1 MSHCLQPPLCLLPD
15 QGCLFSATLQRKR
28 EDAAAAA
35 SSSVSRKKKPL
46 DPAELEAQAKREAA
60 RQRVQQRTM
69 SSFGLT

>member
-1 MSHCLQPPLCLLPD
+1 MPTAGRIGGSK
-15 QGCLFSATLQRKR
+15 GVGSADAGDSQKRKR